1 MSNDD
6 FDLDVTA
13 EHAIDED
20 AIGALGRDALVQ
32 QIVALPPE
40 LRMAMGAIL
49 LEKRTYSD
57 VSQELGIRQPE
68 LVRAVQ
74 RGKALITRRLN
85 AS

>member
-1 MSNDD
+1 MSTDD

-13 EHAIDED
+13 EHVIDEAAID
-20 AIGALGRDALVQ
+20 ALSRDELVQ
-32 QIVALPPE
+32 QIVGLPPE